1 MKMRIKLPK
10 LSFKFKKEKIKKI
23 FSWPFWPLFIALS
36 FLFLPGN
43 SFYETLDLSSGAVA
57 PDEKT
62 ENLPSLPNLQ
72 VKILSGEPQIAAR
85 SALLADYDSG
95 QILYQKNIDQ
105 ALPMASLTKIMT
117 ALIILEEIPQEEII
131 TVSRVSAEGKTV
143 GLSVGEQFLVSD
155 LVYALLVMSGNDVA
169 EILAQSYPG
178 GRIAF
183 IARMNEKA
191 RQLGLT
197 KTSFVNPHGLDQ
209 VGHYSSARDLFALTN
224 YALKNDLF
232 REIIKK
238 NNGLICDLT
247 RNSCYQI
254 EATNELISFPG
265 VLGVKTGYTDQAGG
279 CFVGFWE
286 QEDRR
291 FLSVILGSNNRFW
304 ETQNLLGWGMVSF
317 LPEKVNLLDFLD

>member
-1 MKMRIKLPK
+1 MKTLIRLPRFS
-10 LSFKFKKEKIKKI
+10 LKKEKIKKV

-43 SFYETLDLSSGAVA
+43 SFYETLDLSSGIVA
-57 PDEKT
+57 LDEKT

-72 VKILSGEPQIAAR
+72 VKILSGEPQIKAR

-117 ALIILEEIPQEEII
+117 ALVILEEIPKEEII
-131 TVSRVSAEGKTV
+131 TVSQVWTEGKSV
-143 GLSVGEQFLVSD
+143 GLSAGEQFLVSD

-191 RQLGLT
+191 GKLGLVN
-197 KTSFVNPHGLDQ
+197 TSFVNPHGLDE
-209 VGHYSSARDLFALTN
+209 VGHYSSARDLFVLTN
-224 YALKNDLF
+224 YTLKNDFF
-232 REIIKK
+232 REIIRKD
-238 NNGLICDLT
+238 NGLICDLT
-247 RNSCYQI
+247 GSSCYQI
-254 EATNELISFPG
+254 ETTNELINFPG

-279 CFVGFWE
+279 CFIGFWE
-286 QEDRR
+286 QDGRR
-291 FLSVILGSNNRFW
+291 FLSIVLGSSNRFW

-317 LPEKVNLLDFLD
+317 LPEKVNLIDFLD

>member
-1 MKMRIKLPK
+1 MKIRIKLPR
-10 LSFKFKKEKIKKI
+10 LSLKKEKIKKV

-43 SFYETLDLSSGAVA
+43 SFYETLDLSSGVVDL
-57 PDEKT
+57 DEKT
-62 ENLPSLPNLQ
+62 KSLPSLPDLQ
-72 VKILSGEPQIAAR
+72 VKVLSGEPQIFAR

-95 QILYQKNIDQ
+95 QVLYQKNINQ

-117 ALIILEEIPQEEII
+117 ALIILEEIPEEEII
-131 TVSRVSAEGKTV
+131 TVGQVWTEGKSV
-143 GLSVGEQFLVSD
+143 GLSAGEQFLVSD

-169 EILAQSYPG
+169 EVLAQNYPG

-183 IARMNEKA
+183 MARMNEKA
-191 RQLGLT
+191 RQLGLVN
-197 KTSFVNPHGLDQ
+197 TSFVNPHGLDQ

-247 RNSCYQI
+247 GNSCYQI
-254 EATNELISFPG
+254 EATNELINFPG

-291 FLSVILGSNNRFW
+291 FLSVVLGSSNRFW

-317 LPEKVNLLDFLD
+317 LPEEVNLLDFLD

>member
-1 MKMRIKLPK
+1 MKIRIKLPRIS
-10 LSFKFKKEKIKKI
+10 LKKEKIKKV

-43 SFYETLDLSSGAVA
+43 SFYETLDLSSGVVA
-57 PDEKT
+57 LDEK
-62 ENLPSLPNLQ
+62 NKSLPSLPDLQ
-72 VKILSGEPQIAAR
+72 VKVLSGEPQIAAR

-95 QILYQKNIDQ
+95 QVLYQKNINQ

-117 ALIILEEIPQEEII
+117 ALIILEEIPEEEII
-131 TVSRVSAEGKTV
+131 TVGQVWTEGKSV
-143 GLSVGEQFLVSD
+143 GLSAGEQFLVSD

-169 EILAQSYPG
+169 EVLAQNYPG

-183 IARMNEKA
+183 MARMNEKA
-191 RQLGLT
+191 RQLGLVD
-197 KTSFVNPHGLDQ
+197 TSFVNPHGLDQ

-238 NNGLICDLT
+238 DNGLICDLT
-247 RNSCYQI
+247 GNSCYQI
-254 EATNELISFPG
+254 EATNELINFPG

-291 FLSVILGSNNRFW
+291 FLSVVLGSNNRFW

-317 LPEKVNLLDFLD
+317 LPEEVNLLDFLD